1 MDLLYYIVGEF
12 MVWTAILASFIGFG
26 YWLSES
32 VHEMGGWKPWA
43 DDFFG
48 LTYNE
53 KEDHK

>member
-1 MDLLYYIVGEF
+1 MDLFYYYVGEVVSWF
-12 MVWTAILASFIGFG
+12 GLIALCVSFG